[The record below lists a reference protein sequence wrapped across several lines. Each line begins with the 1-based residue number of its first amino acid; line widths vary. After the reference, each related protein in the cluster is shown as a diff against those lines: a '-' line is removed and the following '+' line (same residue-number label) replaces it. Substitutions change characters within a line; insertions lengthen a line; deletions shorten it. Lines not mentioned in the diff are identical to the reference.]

1 MTLTPSRT
9 LSLVIVGLAY
19 FRAWQIGLSGW
30 YVTMWVT
37 PLLVLIW
44 FPDEVDDLTFGSW
57 YEGRRI
63 DSHTPPFLIAAFG
76 WIFLATMTLFLFIAH
91 EVLRRVAE

>member
-37 PLLVLIW
+37 PMLVLIW
-44 FPDEVDDLTFGSW
+44 FPTRW
-57 YEGRRI
+57 
-63 DSHTPPFLIAAFG
+63 T
-76 WIFLATMTLFLFIAH
+76 T
-91 EVLRRVAE
+91 